1 MIFYIKK
8 KREKKLKKY
17 IAGTLAI
24 MMIGTGFIP
33 LNNTEAYEIQTSQ
46 KQEVKL
52 NSKEM
57 KDYIKVSALEW
68 AGMIEPDL
76 NLKVK
81 NIQRIVTDDRN
92 EIEYSVSYY
101 CGKEPYGYAI
111 LQWIDGDFVVLE
123 GVLEKNQQGVYE
135 EITENIENEE
145 NLNGEEIGE
154 ELVKI
159 SGTQYGV
166 VTENRAGKDIT
177 YDNFGNQQPVVKSE
191 QYALP
196 QSIFIEKGKFEAGV
210 KYKILDSIELKKYKN
225 RSQLFDK
232 NATKEIT
239 GKYACAIQSLLQI
252 SYMENLCS
260 TSNSS
265 IKKTYNE
272 LWKKCKTSYDSSDGQ
287 YGNTIEDAAKGFVSF
302 AKSKG
307 YKGTAY
313 KGEKRNPSVA
323 WLKDKLEFN
332 RPIIMGYTINA
343 NGYDSSHAISILG
356 WYKAKKVSSGN
367 TYNYLKVYDA
377 WREKPYY
384 LNYTTVDFSK
394 YCSASY
400 FWVKK

>member
-1 MIFYIKK
+1 MFYTKK

-24 MMIGTGFIP
+24 MMIGTGLVP
-33 LNNTEAYEIQTSQ
+33 LNNTEAYEIHTAQ

-57 KDYIKVSALEW
+57 KDYIKSSALEW
-68 AGMIEPDL
+68 AGMMEPDL
-76 NLKVK
+76 DLKVK
-81 NIQRIVTDDRN
+81 NLKRIVTSDEN
-92 EIEYSVSYY
+92 EIEYSVSYVY
-101 CGKEPYGYAI
+101 DKKPYGYAI

-123 GVLEKNQQGVYE
+123 GVIEKNCQGMYE
-135 EITENIENEE
+135 DITENIENEE
-145 NLNGEEIGE
+145 NLNEEEVGE

-159 SGTQYGV
+159 SDTQYGV
-166 VTENRAGKDIT
+166 VTENEVGKNII

-191 QYALP
+191 KYALP
-196 QSIFIEKGKFEAGV
+196 QSIFINNKKFEAGV

-225 RSQLFDK
+225 RPLLFTDDK
-232 NATKEIT
+232 IREIT
-239 GKYACAIQSLLQI
+239 DKYACAIQSLLQI
-252 SYMENLCS
+252 SYMEKLCNS
-260 TSNSS
+260 TDSS
-265 IKKTYNE
+265 IKSTYNE

-287 YGNTIEDAAKGFVSF
+287 YGNTIKDAAKGFVSF

-313 KGEKRNPSVA
+313 KGEEIDPSVA

-343 NGYDSSHAISILG
+343 NGYDSCHAISILG

-377 WREKPYY
+377 WNETPYY